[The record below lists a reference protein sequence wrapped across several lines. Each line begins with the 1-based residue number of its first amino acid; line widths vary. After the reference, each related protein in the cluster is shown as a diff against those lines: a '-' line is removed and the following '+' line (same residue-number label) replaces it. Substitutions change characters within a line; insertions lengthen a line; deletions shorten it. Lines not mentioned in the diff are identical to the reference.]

1 MNRPFA
7 CAFILLV
14 AVSGGS
20 PAGAQPVMP
29 GEEGELVNF
38 LPPEVGRRVC
48 YARVY
53 SQQHLAKHPKQK
65 VAEIQFRL
73 TYYRHEPDD
82 YTPQGQRNYYFEVL
96 ARLRGQNDLMTSMG
110 ECTPAGSSIFC
121 GVDCDGGGVN
131 VTRRPPDKI
140 LVSLA
145 EMGRLRMTNGCD
157 ESDSVDLEAGEDDK
171 EFLLTKTEDASCPP
185 YDDW

>member
-82 YTPQGQRNYYFEVL
+82 YAPQGQRNYYFEVHAGRL
-96 ARLRGQNDLMTSMG
+96 FYILRRRLRWRRGQCDP
-110 ECTPAGSSIFC
+110 PAAGQDP
-121 GVDCDGGGVN
+121 GQP
-131 VTRRPPDKI
+131 RR
-140 LVSLA
+140 
-145 EMGRLRMTNGCD
+145 NG
-157 ESDSVDLEAGEDDK
+157 A
-171 EFLLTKTEDASCPP
+171 A
-185 YDDW
+185 

>member
-1 MNRPFA
+1 MKRPFA
-7 CAFILLV
+7 RALVFLAAGICCA
-14 AVSGGS
+14 

-48 YARVY
+48 YARIY
-53 SQQHLAKHPKQK
+53 SQEHLAQHPKQK

-82 YTPQGQRNYYFEVL
+82 YAPQGQRNYYFEVL
-96 ARLRGQNDLMTSMG
+96 VRLRGEKDTMTSMG
-110 ECTPAGSSIFC
+110 ECTPNGSSIFC
-121 GVDCDGGGVN
+121 GVDCDGGGVE

-140 LVSLA
+140 LVSLV

-157 ESDSVDLEAGEDDK
+157 ESDSVDLEARKDDK
-171 EFLLTKTEDASCPP
+171 EFLLTKTDDPSCPP
-185 YDDW
+185 CEDW